1 MAAHKPE
8 IIKVFCFF
16 FSKKKFLLPFFYQKA
31 LQLTHNAPRGP
42 ATKAWLA
49 GSSPAMTWRGR
60 WVRIKVG
67 CYYFAIWERKMSEQT
82 NVVKARRP
90 KTKTWSRFGNLGRKP
105 NEYEVVTHDMNHTI
119 SFATPLEM
127 GPDVHGNVWLKR
139 HRDEIPLKVADWN
152 AFRDPDQM
160 TYRKYTVVQDQQE
173 TYVDGL
179 LAEFT
184 SKNSDGALSEAAVD
198 LLSEVFTPSRY
209 LGHGL
214 QMLSAYVQQLAPSS
228 YIGNAAVF
236 QTADQLRRVQITA
249 YRSKQLSETFPA
261 RNFGTVERRVW
272 EQCAAWQPLREL
284 LEKLLLAYDWHEAFV
299 GTQLVLKPI
308 ADRITLHQFAKAA
321 RANND
326 ELDALIADNLFK
338 DAERSRRWTA
348 ACARFLIAGGDGN
361 RAALLEALARWRSLG
376 EAAIDGGAALLTT
389 HGGDAQAVA
398 ADARADWAAL
408 IAAAGL
414 EADG

>member
-1 MAAHKPE
+1 
-8 IIKVFCFF
+8 
-16 FSKKKFLLPFFYQKA
+16 
-31 LQLTHNAPRGP
+31 
-42 ATKAWLA
+42 
-49 GSSPAMTWRGR
+49 
-60 WVRIKVG
+60 
-67 CYYFAIWERKMSEQT
+67 MSEQT
-82 NVVKARRP
+82 NILKPRRP

-119 SFATPLEM
+119 SFGTPLEM

-139 HRDEIPLKVADWN
+139 HRDEIPVKVADWN

-160 TYRKYTVVQDQQE
+160 TYRKYTTVQDQQE

-184 SKNSDGALSEAAVD
+184 SKNSDAALSIAAVA
-198 LLSEVFTPSRY
+198 LLAQVFAPSRY

-228 YIGNAAVF
+228 YISNAATF

-249 YRSKQLSETFPA
+249 YRTRQLAETFPD
-261 RNFGTVERRVW
+261 RQFGTAERAIW
-272 EQCAAWQPLREL
+272 ENAPSWQPLREL
-284 LEKLLLAYDWHEAFV
+284 LEKLLLAYDWHDAFI

-308 ADRITLHQFAKAA
+308 ADRITLHHFANAA
-321 RANND
+321 RTQGN

-338 DAERSRRWTA
+338 DAERSRRWTT
-348 ACARFLIAGGDGN
+348 ACTRFLIAGGDAN
-361 RAALLEALARWRSLG
+361 RPALLEALARWRALG
-376 EAAIDGGAALLTT
+376 EAAIAGGADLLATNA
-389 HGGDAQAVA
+389 GADAHAIA
-398 ADARADWAAL
+398 SDARADWASL

>member
-1 MAAHKPE
+1 
-8 IIKVFCFF
+8 
-16 FSKKKFLLPFFYQKA
+16 
-31 LQLTHNAPRGP
+31 
-42 ATKAWLA
+42 
-49 GSSPAMTWRGR
+49 
-60 WVRIKVG
+60 
-67 CYYFAIWERKMSEQT
+67 MSEQT
-82 NVVKARRP
+82 NILKPRRP

-119 SFATPLEM
+119 SFPTPLEM

-139 HRDEIPLKVADWN
+139 HRDGIPLTIADWN

-184 SKNSDGALSEAAVD
+184 SKNSDGALGLQAVD
-198 LLSEVFTPSRY
+198 LLAGVFTPSRY

-249 YRSKQLSETFPA
+249 YRTRQLADTFPD
-261 RNFGTVERRVW
+261 RHFGQAERAVW
-272 EQCAAWQPLREL
+272 EKAPHWQPLREL
-284 LEKLLLAYDWHEAFV
+284 LEKLLVAYDWHEAFV

-308 ADRITLHQFAKAA
+308 ADHITLLQLARLA
-321 RANND
+321 RAQGD

-361 RAALLEALARWRSLG
+361 RPALLEALARWRALG
-376 EAAIDGGAALLTT
+376 EAAIDGGAQLLAA
-389 HGGDAQAVA
+389 HGGHAPSIA
-398 ADARADWAAL
+398 ADARADWAAPL
-408 IAAAGL
+408 AAAGL